1 MDCILPLMDRT
12 VILSVMAVKMTV
24 ITDILTAR
32 PDILSDA
39 FRANLSRRLRNFSC
53 VHPPI
58 PPDFYDRRHGFEP
71 CTSPLER
78 PISRSA
84 FAISPRRK
92 RRSFP
97 AVIGFIFWQTRK
109 AAPAYDPEEELR
121 IVKRRLP
128 FTTRT
133 SAGIVCTGHPVVGME
148 PVGWGFLP
156 AVPGYF
162 PPGAPVRRASRSRRL
177 TYGRKVFAPAGDD
190 PARPR
195 RSARGEILFL
205 RCFPGRSS
213 DMAIMEAL

>member
-1 MDCILPLMDRT
+1 MPAL
-12 VILSVMAVKMTV
+12 
-24 ITDILTAR
+24 
-32 PDILSDA
+32 
-39 FRANLSRRLRNFSC
+39 
-53 VHPPI
+53 
-58 PPDFYDRRHGFEP
+58 FYSRRHGFEP
-71 CTSPLER
+71 RTSPLER
-78 PISRSA
+78 PISKSA
-84 FAISPRRK
+84 FTLSPRRK

-162 PPGAPVRRASRSRRL
+162 PPGPPVRRGSHRAGL
-177 TYGRKVFAPAGDD
+177 PVPRKVFAPAGND

-195 RSARGEILFL
+195 RSALSEPDPPPERVL
-205 RCFPGRSS
+205 RQGSCV
-213 DMAIMEAL
+213 